1 MTRVK
6 RGTVLRR
13 RHQKVLKLAKGYRGA
28 RSRWFKMAH
37 QSVMKSGNYA
47 YMHRREKK
55 RDFRQLWIAR
65 ISAAARAHGITYSRL
80 MEGLAKS
87 GAKLDR
93 KQLAEIAATDSTA
106 FLAVVQQA
114 QAALA

>member
-13 RHQKVLKLAKGYRGA
+13 RHKKVLKQAKGYRGA

-47 YMHRREKK
+47 YRHRREKK

-65 ISAAARAHGITYSRL
+65 ISAGARSHGLTYSRL
-80 MEGLAKS
+80 IDGLNKA
-87 GAKLDR
+87 GTKLDR
-93 KQLAEIAATDSTA
+93 KQLAEIAATDPEA
-106 FLAVVQQA
+106 FGVIAQQA